1 MLNKRVIRQFL
12 TAVLLLLTAGAGA
25 ADSVSVRQGADGSF
39 NITFPEPVVSL
50 STVQE
55 GQTTD
60 PKAAGRKMLVFSGD
74 GESEPATQWRD
85 QDTLAVCPPENTYA
99 GTTYHVRLKPGTT
112 YLSGREVDAAI
123 PELRVPDIPWGV
135 CQRVMLPQG
144 CAAVLAGEHNGR
156 FRAREAL
163 SPELGLRF
171 FFQEVRFA
179 EIGNGKQPPLR
190 RVSAHAEPARLK
202 HGVSAAFLAQ
212 LAEQMGGTAL
222 EQMTEE
228 SVLPHCVLVV
238 PDETLPADT
247 LWQLGCEGGRGYA
260 ADDCIVQMDAEPY
273 LCAAL
278 AQGRDKESEGK
289 TLLALRFNAPV
300 RQADLPAF
308 FRAMTLRVGDPSA
321 APDAE
326 LTATAGEAEEKD
338 GVLTRTLTYKG
349 KTIRVVF
356 DPALRETE
364 EETPVL
370 PVYRNGGNGSREQW
384 SYENPALT
392 EMMLMRVEAE
402 EPCTM
407 EAELPQGSLT
417 SALGLAFEKTLRHRV
432 TLGVL
437 RPTVTTIGGLAPERC
452 VTVSRHGDRTLE
464 LHTDSC
470 ARLEVSTYRWNAAAA
485 AEHLELF
492 RRLAH
497 HHFPDLSLYDAAL
510 SDARARAG
518 LEPHK
523 AEAVKNLRRQMRGYS
538 PECAAL
544 QALLASGENVGTR
557 SLPVDAAGRYA
568 TATLPLSMDE
578 LAGGTAAP
586 GVYVLRLRLIP
597 TDEVVALAQSV
608 GLTAE
613 DVTKEQMVFVN
624 VTGLCARAEENVV
637 LVCRTADGLMPEEGQ
652 VHRVGESIA
661 LKQGYAA
668 IPDAPRERS
677 ELMVIEAGD
686 DVLLQEYSLGCRPRE
701 EEASNKVQLLS
712 DRALYRPGE
721 TVHLFGLQRRVEGQ
735 HSRTLTAPLELT
747 VQAPG
752 GNKLAVQTVQ
762 PDAYGSFEVS
772 FELPDGEEDV
782 TGFYRFSLRPKQ
794 GPRQTL
800 GSHAVRSEVFR
811 RDSFDIKTSCEM
823 KPVCPDRYRCM
834 VTARDYNGTPLA
846 GAKVE
851 LELTSDACLGS
862 AEGDVLRTTLTTD
875 ADGSASYECPLAV
888 IPPRGEETPDT
899 PVVYVMASVAVS
911 NDREEVRHAVMQT
924 RGAFADFELHR
935 ADDRLRLCRFTAE
948 GNEPPL
954 EYEQTLH
961 GVLTGER
968 MEKTVFPNGV
978 VRRSPK
984 RETLWEGDVR
994 FPANDSVGVNQ
1005 PFDLSSV
1012 FEHHQDVKVVWTG
1025 RDAAGHDF
1033 RRTMP
1038 LYSWSASREDEP
1050 KERVELR
1057 DEEGALI
1064 ATSTRAGQGYALV
1077 QGAQGTTLYPVRV
1090 EQGEHPLQLPE
1101 GALPAGDCQVELGLP
1116 YPDAK
1121 GEYTAVAGGRTS
1133 VYRRDAARTLNV
1145 TTELS
1150 AETVPPGGELTVQG
1164 RVTRAADGAALKA
1177 RVLLFAVDEGML
1189 SVSGGKTLPD
1199 WQRAFSLFRHNYGLL
1214 HWGRDE
1220 ARWAFEHHSSE
1231 WTGLWQGEWTADGR
1245 WKAAEVGRGLFEIG
1259 YGMDADDRSNG
1270 ARMRKT
1276 KAAAPMAANFAVA
1289 DECAAAPAPV
1299 QACLA
1304 GDADGAEAAEG
1315 GAPEPAVRRNFTPVA
1330 VWSAATESDAE
1341 GRFSCTF
1348 RVPDTLTRYRLFCTA
1363 ADAEGDR
1370 FGNADT
1376 SFEVRQPVMLTA
1388 GTPLFMS
1395 TGDRL
1400 LLPLT
1405 LTNATDKDDTWQVQ
1419 LSTGETQSIRLA
1431 AQQTGTLYFA
1441 VSPQEEGEM
1450 TLRWTARAA
1459 AGSDAVEGAFP
1470 VRFPA
1475 PLLKENHHLVLA
1487 AEGQGTLPSLSPA
1500 AMLAPELAESERG
1513 ELTLE
1518 LSANPLL
1525 HLAGFADFVLGY
1537 PYGCTEQVSTG
1548 LLPWLMYDRLAPFC
1562 PQMAETPA
1570 AEVHTH
1576 LTDSIRRIFKR
1587 QQQDGGLSYW
1597 EGGRESCL
1605 WASAHAALIL
1615 TYAAEQSYA
1624 VPQDKMDKLRGYLRA
1639 EKDKAVK
1646 EKRYEHWG
1654 ALMRYEVARAL
1665 GDKDAMLAALRDAVQ
1680 PPAEQ
1685 DAQPRPFYCCL
1696 PTRIQEDARLL
1707 LALHGTPDGHHAA
1720 FLTWMRSRGRDY
1732 RHPST
1737 WTGAWTLIAL
1747 REYLGAQ
1754 PASETKA
1761 SVRLADGRSLEL
1773 GSGATRLTLATRG
1786 QKLGSAADTFAAEQ
1800 GTTYVNVVAK
1810 AKPTRTEYPGITEKG
1825 LQVTRLYEKKNAE
1838 GKWEPAKE
1846 FNVGDVVRVTLTCA
1860 KVAPELEYLVLE
1872 DSLPSCMEAVNPA
1885 IRSQAA
1891 GIDFVP
1897 WSAAFDNK
1905 EFLADRVRGFCTRWG
1920 GRNLLNMVY
1929 FARVKRSGVSVAPP
1943 AQAQLMYEPQTHGL
1957 SPNAVIISK

>member
-12 TAVLLLLTAGAGA
+12 TAALLLVTAGAMA
-25 ADSVSVRQGADGSF
+25 AEPVSIHQGADGSF

-55 GQTTD
+55 GDTTD
-60 PKAAGRKMLVFSGD
+60 PKAEGRRMLVISGD
-74 GESEPATQWRD
+74 GEREPATFWRD
-85 QDTLAVCPPENTYA
+85 QDTLAVRPPENAYA
-99 GTTYHVRLKPGTT
+99 GTTYRVRLKPGTT
-112 YLSGREVDAAI
+112 YLSGREADVEI
-123 PELRVPDIPWGV
+123 PELRVPDISWAV
-135 CQRVMLPQG
+135 RQRVMLPQG
-144 CAAVLAGEHNGR
+144 FAAVLDCSHNCLFVPR
-156 FRAREAL
+156 KKL
-163 SPELGLRF
+163 TPELGLRF
-171 FFQEVRFA
+171 FFQEEHYMEVK
-179 EIGNGKQPPLR
+179 GLTQSPLR
-190 RVSAHAEPARLK
+190 RVSAHTEPVYLK
-202 HGVSAAFLAQ
+202 HGVSAELLAHLTERACGADVEQ
-212 LAEQMGGTAL
+212 L
-222 EQMTEE
+222 TEDTP
-228 SVLPHCVLVV
+228 LPHCVLVV
-238 PDETLPADT
+238 PDEPLPANT
-247 LWQLGCEGGRGYA
+247 LWRLGCEGGYGYA
-260 ADDCIVQMDAEPY
+260 ADDCIMQEEAEPY

-278 AQGRDKESEGK
+278 EQGRDKESAGK

-308 FRAMTLRVGDPSA
+308 FRTMALRVGDPSA

-326 LTATAGEAEEKD
+326 LTATAGDAEEKD

-349 KTIRVVF
+349 KVIRFVF
-356 DPALRETE
+356 DPALREPE
-364 EETPVL
+364 EETPAL
-370 PVYRNGGNGSREQW
+370 PVYRNSGNGSREQW
-384 SYENPALT
+384 SYENPATT
-392 EMMLMRVEAE
+392 EMMLMRVETE
-402 EPCTM
+402 EPCTV

-437 RPTVTTIGGLAPERC
+437 RPTVTTIGGSAPDRC

-497 HHFPDLSLYDAAL
+497 HHFPDLSLYEAAL

-523 AEAVKNLRRQMRGYS
+523 AEAVKNLRKQMRGYS
-538 PECAAL
+538 PERAAL

-597 TDEVVALAQSV
+597 TAEVVALAQSV

-637 LVCRTADGLMPEEGQ
+637 LVCRTADGLMPEEGR

-686 DVLLQEYSLGCRPRE
+686 DVLLQEYSPGCRLRE
-701 EEASNKVQLLS
+701 EETSDKVQLLS

-762 PDAYGSFEVS
+762 PDAYGSFAVS

-888 IPPRGEETPDT
+888 IPPKGEETPDT
-899 PVVYVMASVAVS
+899 PVVYVMASVSVS

-935 ADDRLRLCRFTAE
+935 EDDRLRLCRFTAE

-968 MEKTVFPNGV
+968 MEKTVFPNGM
-978 VRRSPK
+978 VRRTPK

-994 FPANDSVGVNQ
+994 FPANDSVGVKQ

-1133 VYRRDAARTLNV
+1133 IYRRDVARTLNV

-1150 AETVPPGGELTVQG
+1150 AETVAPGGELTVQG

-1199 WQRAFSLFRHNYGLL
+1199 WQRAFSLGSRYYGTR

-1220 ARWAFEHHSSE
+1220 ARWAFEHRSSE
-1231 WTGLWQGEWTADGR
+1231 WAGLWQGEWTADGR
-1245 WKAAEVGRGLFEIG
+1245 WKSAELRGGIVEVGYGLA
-1259 YGMDADDRSNG
+1259 ADDRSNG
-1270 ARMRKT
+1270 AMKRKT
-1276 KAAAPMAANFAVA
+1276 AAPMVNASKAMVA
-1289 DECAAAPAPV
+1289 EDAAPAPV
-1299 QACLA
+1299 QACMA
-1304 GDADGAEAAEG
+1304 GGADEAEAAEG

-1459 AGSDAVEGAFP
+1459 AGSDAVEGSFP

-1500 AMLAPELAESERG
+1500 ALLAPELAESERG

-1576 LTDSIRRIFKR
+1576 LTDSIRKMFKR
-1587 QQQDGGLSYW
+1587 QQSDGGLSYW

-1624 VPQDKMDKLRGYLRA
+1624 VPQDKMDKLRDYLRA

-1646 EKRYEHWG
+1646 EKRYSHWG
-1654 ALMRYEVARAL
+1654 ALMRYEVARVL
-1665 GDKDAMLAALRDAVQ
+1665 GDKDALLAALREAVQ

-1696 PTRIQEDARLL
+1696 PARIREDARLL

-1754 PASETKA
+1754 PAGDTKA
-1761 SVRLADGRSLEL
+1761 TVLLADGRTMEL
-1773 GSGATRLTLATRG
+1773 GNGVTRLTLAARG
-1786 QKLGSAADTFAAEQ
+1786 QKLGAVSDSFAAAQ

-1810 AKPTRTEYPGITEKG
+1810 AKPARTEYPGITEKG

-1838 GKWEPAKE
+1838 GKWQPATE

-1929 FARVKRSGVSVAPP
+1929 FARVKRAGVSVAPP